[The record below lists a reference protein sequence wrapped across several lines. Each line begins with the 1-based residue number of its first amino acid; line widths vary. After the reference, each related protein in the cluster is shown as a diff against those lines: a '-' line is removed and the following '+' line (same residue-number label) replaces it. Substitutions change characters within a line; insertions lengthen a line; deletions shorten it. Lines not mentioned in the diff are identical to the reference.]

1 MSYILRVNPTACRIS
16 KWTGESACQ
25 LLGELGGL
33 ACKPSLQ
40 QAVDMGVPGAAIALE
55 RIVTREKNAA
65 AHVAV
70 SSASSDTPFD
80 LAQNPRAHTED
91 IAIVLPR
98 DNTEQE
104 VKLQVALRMYETEIL
119 ERELANDFFVN
130 QGNDRPAAVHGN
142 ANGVAS
148 HFFYIQRN
156 MLLDRLQR
164 LPEAIPRWPA
174 VAKAHSLRPQALQY
188 CEERHTIEA
197 TPQLHRK
204 PQRPSQSIGL

>member
-91 IAIVLPR
+91 TAIVLPR

-104 VKLQVALRMYETEIL
+104 VKLQVALRMDETEIL

-156 MLLDRLQR
+156 MRLDRLQR

-174 VAKAHSLRPQALQY
+174 VATCPHEDAKHIL
-188 CEERHTIEA
+188 
-197 TPQLHRK
+197 
-204 PQRPSQSIGL
+204 

>member
-1 MSYILRVNPTACRIS
+1 MLL
-16 KWTGESACQ
+16 Q
-25 LLGELGGL
+25 LPDTKE
-33 ACKPSLQ
+33 
-40 QAVDMGVPGAAIALE
+40 AA
-55 RIVTREKNAA
+55 
-65 AHVAV
+65 
-70 SSASSDTPFD
+70 TPFD

-104 VKLQVALRMYETEIL
+104 VKLQVALRMDETEIL

-156 MLLDRLQR
+156 TRNLDHLQR

-174 VAKAHSLRPQALQY
+174 VATCPHEDAKHIL
-188 CEERHTIEA
+188 
-197 TPQLHRK
+197 
-204 PQRPSQSIGL
+204 